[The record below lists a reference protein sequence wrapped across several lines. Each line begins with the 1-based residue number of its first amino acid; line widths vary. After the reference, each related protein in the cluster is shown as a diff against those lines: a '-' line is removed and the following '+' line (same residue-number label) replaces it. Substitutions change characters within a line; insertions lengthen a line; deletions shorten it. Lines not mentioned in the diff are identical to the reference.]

1 METDRSLETILQDLR
16 RQEKPVIFNQYHRQF
31 LNLLRDVDWIAST
44 KLSAPQN
51 YACPAAK
58 WMDRAALNKDGVE
71 YRITE
76 LGLAEL
82 SQPR

>member
-1 METDRSLETILQDLR
+1 MEAEPSLETILQNLR
-16 RQEKPVIFNQYHRQF
+16 QQAKYIPILNQYHRQF

-58 WMDRAALNKDGVE
+58 WMDRAARNEK
-71 YRITE
+71 
-76 LGLAEL
+76 
-82 SQPR
+82 